1 MKNTGCARMRV
12 LGYLLTIIVFLG
24 LAPTIAFAAPPSAFD
39 MFKVP
44 EFSKAKLS
52 PSGRYLAVVR
62 SKIVIVCVDSYGK
75 ARPENKQD
83 CKDVWKTYREKNT
96 IYIIDLEGGENSV
109 RLPIPQDYLIDWL
122 EWANEDRLLAS
133 ISLISTMNARG
144 TKVSLG
150 GSRIISLGRDGTD
163 MAVMFDGQ
171 IGMNKANM
179 KLSKITNLLPND
191 PKHVLMPARKGGD
204 LDLWKVNIETGD
216 VKRIA
221 IAKKGTFFWYTDR
234 KGKPILRFDHNT
246 LGTKVYVFAWSD
258 ERQDWEQIK
267 TLKVRLRD
275 GQEVFDFYP
284 AAPTDIPHQIYV
296 VSDEDEGP
304 RRAIKIF
311 DFKENR
317 FVRTV
322 FEHAEFDVGGLF
334 LDHASGEYAGVYYYD
349 DRLRYALQNPEL
361 QKHMDAL
368 DKFFQYEVNIDLL
381 GFTEDGT
388 RMILYVSGPQEP
400 GAYHLYDIENRQLNL
415 LLSRRPDLAQAN
427 FGKTE
432 ILDIPVRDGS
442 TIRGYLTHPGNGK
455 NPVAPLIV
463 MPHGGP
469 EARDYFDYDPW
480 VQFLAT
486 RGYQVLQVNFR
497 GSSGYG
503 RDFAKAGYG
512 QWGGLMQDDVTDAV
526 KFLHDNNRAPAE
538 RTCIYG
544 YSYGGYAALMGGI
557 KTPELYQCIV
567 AGGAT
572 SDLVWSVNKAKDQY
586 GRQSDVYAYWL
597 RSKGDPKTDKERMQA
612 NSPALQ
618 AERIEV
624 PVLLFH
630 GTLDEIVPF
639 ANSEKMVRALRRA
652 KKEHRIVELKGQGHS
667 YWGLGSKIIYWRT
680 IEDFLDEQL
689 KGDAITAQGE

>member
-1 MKNTGCARMRV
+1 MINTGCARVRV

-52 PSGRYLAVVR
+52 PSGRYLAVIR
-62 SKIVIVCVDSYGK
+62 AKIGIVCVDSYGK

-83 CKDVWKTYREKNT
+83 CKDIWKTYREKNT
-96 IYIIDLEGGENSV
+96 IYIIDLEGGKNSV

-133 ISLISTMNARG
+133 ITLISTRNARG

-150 GSRIISLGRDGTD
+150 GSRIISLKRDGTD
-163 MAVMFDGQ
+163 MAVMFDDQ
-171 IGMNKANM
+171 IGMKKANM
-179 KLSKITNLLPND
+179 ELSKITSLLPKD

-204 LDLWKVNIETGD
+204 LDLWKVNIETGGIE
-216 VKRIA
+216 RIA

-234 KGKPILRFDHNT
+234 NGKPILRFDHNT
-246 LGTKVYVFAWSD
+246 LGTKVFVYAWSD
-258 ERQDWEQIK
+258 EQQDWEQIK

-275 GQEVFDFYP
+275 GQEIFDFYP
-284 AAPTDIPHQIYV
+284 AAPTDVPHQIYV

-317 FVRTV
+317 FVGTV
-322 FEHAEFDVGGLF
+322 FEHAKFDVEGLF

-349 DRLRYALQNPEL
+349 DRLRYVLADPEL

-388 RMILYVSGPQEP
+388 RMILYVTGPQEP
-400 GAYHLYDIENRQLNL
+400 GAYHLYDIEKRQLDL

-427 FGKTE
+427 FGQTE

-442 TIRGYLTHPGNGK
+442 TIRGYLTHPGSGK
-455 NPVAPLIV
+455 NPAAPLIV

-469 EARDYFDYDPW
+469 ERRDYFDYDPW

-486 RGYQVLQVNFR
+486 RGYQILQVNFR

-526 KFLHDNNRAPAE
+526 KFLHENGRAPAE

-557 KTPELYQCIV
+557 KTPELYQCII

-572 SDLVWSVNKAKDQY
+572 SDLVWSVNKAKDTY
-586 GRQSDVYAYWL
+586 GRHSDIYEYWL

-618 AERIEV
+618 AERIEA
-624 PVLLFH
+624 PILLFH

-639 ANSEKMVRALRRA
+639 ANSEKMVRALRKA
-652 KKEHRIVELKGQGHS
+652 KKEHRFVELKGQGHS
-667 YWGLGSKIIYWRT
+667 YWNLGSEIFYWRT
-680 IEDFLDEQL
+680 VEDFLDEQL
-689 KGDAITAQGE
+689 KSSAAPAQGE